1 MTGLSNREHKLAI
14 VVPAYNAAPFIEEC
28 LNSIANQS
36 YKNWQCFI
44 IDDGSTDETRILAEM
59 YAEQDSRFNVIRKEN
74 GGVSSARNFAL
85 ELIERDQCFDWIGFV
100 DSDDRIDIE
109 MYSLMIESLT
119 SNTDAGI
126 AICGVYRFGD
136 HVIQKPL
143 SEANPSITSEE
154 YVELIFSQ
162 GPWAN
167 SCLSGGYVCRSLF
180 RKQVI
185 AGLRFTSRKD
195 MIEDELYSVSA
206 ACKTQKITIVNKALY
221 GYRNSANSLTHTQ
234 QFWKKLMNGRK
245 CCIEVASKISERARF
260 VSVVAYLYVAINAFK
275 RFPHPIYLLKD
286 YEIDLRNAR
295 KFGLID
301 FKTFIL
307 YQLFTKFP
315 ILSDIYR
322 KIRKY

>member
-1 MTGLSNREHKLAI
+1 MIDLANQDNKLAI
-14 VVPAYNAAPFIEEC
+14 IVPAYNAATFIGEC

-44 IDDGSTDETRILAEM
+44 IDDGSTDETRIIAER
-59 YAEQDSRFNVIRKEN
+59 YAKEDSRFNVIHKEN

-100 DSDDRIDIE
+100 DSDDRIDTE
-109 MYSLMIESLT
+109 MYSSMIESLT
-119 SNTDAGI
+119 NNTDAGI

-143 SEANPSITSEE
+143 AEANPSITSEE

-162 GPWAN
+162 GPWAKC
-167 SCLSGGYVCRSLF
+167 CLSGGYVCRSLF
-180 RKQVI
+180 RRHVI
-185 AGLRFTSRKD
+185 AGLWFTSRKD

-221 GYRNSANSLTHTQ
+221 GYRNRADSLTHNQ
-234 QFWKKLMNGRK
+234 QFWKELMNGRK

-260 VSVVAYLYVAINAFK
+260 VSVVAYLQVAIKAFK
-275 RFPHPIYLLKD
+275 RFSHPVYLLKE
-286 YEIDLRNAR
+286 YETELRNAR
-295 KFGLID
+295 KIGLID
-301 FKTFIL
+301 FKTFML
-307 YQLFTKFP
+307 YYLFTKCP
-315 ILSDIYR
+315 MLSNIYR
-322 KIRKY
+322 KVRKY